1 MTSFTIDEDD
11 AMLVRENLSGA
22 PFAIG
27 SMVDVV
33 RCRDESGDERFC
45 GQRGTVTGL
54 LYDDPVAQVPFEPLV
69 LVRVDGLGEELFFP
83 SELQRTVRA

>member
-1 MTSFTIDEDD
+1 MTPFTLEADD
-11 AMLVRENLSGA
+11 ALLVREDLRGA

-27 SMVDVV
+27 VMVDVV
-33 RCRDESGDERFC
+33 GCRDETGDERFC

-54 LYDDPVAQVPFEPLV
+54 LYDDPLAQVPFEPLV

-83 SELQRTVRA
+83 SELRSTVRA